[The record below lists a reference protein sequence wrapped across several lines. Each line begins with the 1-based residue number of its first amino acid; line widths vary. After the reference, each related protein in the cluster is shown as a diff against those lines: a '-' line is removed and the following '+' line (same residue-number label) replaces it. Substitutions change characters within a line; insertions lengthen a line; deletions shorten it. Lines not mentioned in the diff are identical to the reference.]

1 MMMTANKAID
11 LATHILQLAAQ
22 AGWHPSRLD
31 GVSLLRQDSDSP
43 PTPVL
48 HEASV
53 VIVAQGCQRG
63 YLGEQVLSVDPG
75 HCLVVATPMQ
85 FECDTSLQQDEHLL
99 ALVIR
104 IDPSL
109 VDQLLRLMDD
119 PPQHKTS
126 GKPQGMLLCPM
137 TPALQDAAQRLL
149 HSLQQEQES
158 RVLGPGIVREI
169 LYRILLA
176 DAGQTL
182 RALFARHGRLRQIQR
197 SIEHIHRHYAL
208 PLSVALLAELAG
220 MSSSAFHESFKAV
233 TGYAPIQYLK
243 NTRLHQARHLLLQ
256 DGHNISQAA
265 YAVGYASPSQFSRE
279 FKRLFGLPPREE
291 IQRLAMATDG

>member
-1 MMMTANKAID
+1 
-11 LATHILQLAAQ
+11 
-22 AGWHPSRLD
+22 
-31 GVSLLRQDSDSP
+31 
-43 PTPVL
+43 
-48 HEASV
+48 
-53 VIVAQGCQRG
+53 
-63 YLGEQVLSVDPG
+63 
-75 HCLVVATPMQ
+75 
-85 FECDTSLQQDEHLL
+85 
-99 ALVIR
+99 
-104 IDPSL
+104 
-109 VDQLLRLMDD
+109 MDD
-119 PPQHKTS
+119 TPQPKTS
-126 GKPQGMLLCPM
+126 GKPQGMLLCAM
-137 TPALQDAAQRLL
+137 TAELQDAALRLL

-158 RVLGPGIVREI
+158 RVLGPAIVREI

-279 FKRLFGLPPREE
+279 FKRLFGLPPRAAS
-291 IQRLAMATDG
+291 QRLAMATQA

>member
-1 MMMTANKAID
+1 MMTANTAID
-11 LATHILQLAAQ
+11 LASQMLQLATQ
-22 AGWHPSRLD
+22 PGWHPSRLD
-31 GVSLLRQDSDSP
+31 GVSLLRQDRDSP

-53 VIVAQGCQRG
+53 VIVGQGCQRG
-63 YLGEQVLSVDPG
+63 YLGGQVLRIDPG

-85 FECDTSLQQDEHLL
+85 FECATSLRHGEHLL

-109 VDQLLRLMDD
+109 LDQLLRLMDD
-119 PPQHKTS
+119 TPQHKS
-126 GKPQGMLLCPM
+126 AGKPQGMLLCPM
-137 TPALQDAAQRLL
+137 SPALQDAAQRLL
-149 HSLQQEQES
+149 HSLRQEQES
-158 RVLGPGIVREI
+158 RVLGPAIVREI

-208 PLSVALLAELAG
+208 PLSVALLAEMAG

-256 DGHNISQAA
+256 DAHNISQAA

-279 FKRLFGLPPREE
+279 FKRLFGLPPRAA
-291 IQRLAMATDG
+291 IQHLAMPADD

>member
-1 MMMTANKAID
+1 MMTANKAID
-11 LATHILQLAAQ
+11 LATHILQLAALP
-22 AGWHPSRLD
+22 GWHPSRLD

-53 VIVAQGCQRG
+53 VIVGQGCQRG
-63 YLGEQVLSVDPG
+63 YLGEQVLSVDPA

-85 FECDTSLQQDEHLL
+85 FECDTSLRQGEHLL

-109 VDQLLRLMDD
+109 LDQLLRLMDD
-119 PPQHKTS
+119 PPQPKTS
-126 GKPQGMLLCPM
+126 GKPQGMLLCAM
-137 TPALQDAAQRLL
+137 TAELQEAALRLL

-291 IQRLAMATDG
+291 IQRLALTSG